1 MLALAFVQ
9 VSEFWHL
16 HEQDPP
22 VLQPREVLGLPKV
35 RALRSGGHHTLAST
49 ADGDLFMWGCGLTH
63 QLANRPRDVSNPID
77 TNEEPADEL
86 KPYRVSSKQLQKR
99 FVMLADGG
107 AQHSVELAWDGAY
120 SAPSQDGAGTGL
132 AVATSGTPV
141 VDAVGV
147 RDDQEMV
154 EPPAKRRAT
163 AEDLVGMEVQ
173 TSDDASKLILA
184 SGTSTGC
191 FANLAAD
198 DGKWKCETCSLRWED
213 SIIKCKACESYK
225 PGLSE
230 EDVAKIQA
238 QEEERT
244 ASAIAMFRSSSTTK
258 PTGFAFGG
266 AATSGTTFG
275 AGSVGSMVFGFGTS
289 TPAQASS
296 TASPFG
302 GFSGFSGFGQSSGST
317 TAGPVTFG
325 FGSQAA
331 SFGAPAVSS
340 AVETKVL
347 AELPDFTTDRIPTG
361 DVFVHGSGECDQ
373 LGLGDA
379 VRERQKPT
387 LVKSLTGL
395 SICEIAVG
403 AMHVLCLTT
412 GGAIYSWG
420 CNDDGALGRA
430 SSDGSDGGPSDVEPH
445 VVMMPQGVVVR
456 HVSCGD
462 GHSCALDDSRRVWLW
477 GTYKDSNGYI
487 GIVRKRKQEAEV
499 LEKSAEP
506 TLVLE
511 SCLQVASG
519 ANHTVALVDAGNSKK
534 VFAWGSN
541 ATGQLGLQEGCGF
554 SERLLPCS
562 GSIANLAPREGGGC
576 EIAGEQV
583 VRLHLA
589 DGSVRSAASMTVEQV
604 QQTVAQGAKELVLQ
618 LPDREVP
625 KTEKKKLLHPQD
637 MPLAAAATGE
647 SEVIASG
654 VHASA
659 ECSFVTFQGG
669 SVRGCGLN
677 GDGQVGVGFVSMAV
691 PQLQAVP
698 AVAGASWL
706 GGGLYSTAALVDG
719 RVFTWGKA
727 EECGLGLGAKAR
739 WDMQRFACAC
749 SCFCSSF

>member
-120 SAPSQDGAGTGL
+120 SAPSQDGAGT
-132 AVATSGTPV
+132 AAASAPP
-141 VDAVGV
+141 AIE
-147 RDDQEMV
+147 REAS
-154 EPPAKRRAT
+154 EPPAKRRAKESS
-163 AEDLVGMEVQ
+163 A
-173 TSDDASKLILA
+173 DDAGKLILA
-184 SGTSTGC
+184 SGTSH
-191 FANLAAD
+191 
-198 DGKWKCETCSLRWED
+198 
-213 SIIKCKACESYK
+213 
-225 PGLSE
+225 
-230 EDVAKIQA
+230 
-238 QEEERT
+238 
-244 ASAIAMFRSSSTTK
+244 SSSAFLVATESSNAK

-275 AGSVGSMVFGFGTS
+275 AGSAGSMVFGFGTS

-325 FGSQAA
+325 FGSQAV

-347 AELPDFTTDRIPTG
+347 ALLPDFTTDRIPTG

-706 GGGLYSTAALVDG
+706 GGGLYNTAALVDG

-727 EECGLGLGAKAR
+727 EECGLGLGAKAS